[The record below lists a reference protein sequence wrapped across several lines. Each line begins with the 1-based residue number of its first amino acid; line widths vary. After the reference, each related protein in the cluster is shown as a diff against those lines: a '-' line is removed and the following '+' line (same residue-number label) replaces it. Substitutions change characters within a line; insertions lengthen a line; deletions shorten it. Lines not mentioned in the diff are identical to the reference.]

1 MAKDFSLMMMEDVNT
16 YSGNSGIVLSKA
28 ERNYALNI
36 ITSTAKKLKEDGIA
50 PSDVDWQGCKF
61 PAQVKRFCRLGL
73 DLNEKEIY
81 LDIRNNGKTGKKD
94 INLKMQYQGET
105 KLLTKFC
112 QKGGGVEFITGD
124 VVMKGENLKM
134 ERDLRTGKGFISGHD
149 IPDMFH
155 RNITYAN
162 KENVIGAYAI
172 AYHKDG
178 SQTYVVIDKVRIDR
192 AEQASASREK
202 TIYKN
207 DYKKMVIKTAVHE
220 LYNQLRTYMEI
231 PDDLETDLAETMVDF
246 EGARQD
252 VNQNANSE
260 YIDVE
265 AVEKENAKQIGK
277 ASVRKVDSSPVDRG
291 EKLKVNQDTGE
302 VYAEEAFDNE
312 GF

>member
-1 MAKDFSLMMMEDVNT
+1 MAKDFSLMMMEDVST
-16 YSGNSGIVLSKA
+16 YAGNSGIVLSKA
-28 ERNYALNI
+28 EKNYALNI
-36 ITSTAKKLKEDGIA
+36 ITSTAKKLKEDGIN
-50 PSDVDWQGCKF
+50 PNDVDWQGCKF

-73 DLNEKEIY
+73 DLNENEIY

-105 KLLTKFC
+105 KLLTKYC

-178 SQTYVVIDKVRIDR
+178 TQTYVTIDKIRIDR

-220 LYNQLRTYMEI
+220 LYKQLRTYMEI
-231 PDDLETDLAETMVDF
+231 PDELENDLAETLVDF
-246 EGARQD
+246 EGAKQD
-252 VNQNANSE
+252 IRENANSE

-265 AVEKENAKQIGK
+265 AIEKEEGKQIGK
-277 ASVRKVDSSPVDRG
+277 TSAQKVNTVTSEVDLKEKMKVD
-291 EKLKVNQDTGE
+291 QHTGE
-302 VYAEEAFDNE
+302 VYSDDAE